1 MHHYRL
7 KEIEVGDVGINKGVK
22 STVTDINPTTG
33 AISWDIVN
41 TADFTSVYKALSKAK
56 SFLDDLDNKAEK
68 TKMDPVIDKLAADIA
83 SLFNEFRT
91 HVRKKYPEEYE
102 RVKRLKE
109 SINEQLD
116 PLILESIN
124 NDIRVIE
131 EGIGD
136 VIKKGKDAAINFIM
150 EKAVPLIKKIISG
163 IASGAKWVYSG
174 MQKFMSMIQNFCGK
188 YKWLCRIALVLVA
201 MLAYAFFNQ
210 VAAQDPGTM
219 SYDKASLDAMVGIL
233 NKAQEMGKLADV
245 SNFDVM
251 QAKVYL
257 KDLQDG
263 NLASSVDYTDVV
275 KDLASNAESI
285 FSSIMKDTKSSDPT
299 LAKPAMSSLL
309 DYLQSGVNTIMSR
322 AGSVV
327 KEMSTTGGGAGAASF
342 STGTG
347 MQYATPYAFKLKK
360 KKKVD
365 ENIGATLGPGPKASN
380 DGVKD
385 NAYVKQF
392 KYSLV
397 PKKIKGSGIEVKQ
410 LFEDDTPQEKFQK
423 KRIDAFNVIEK
434 ELNDIYKMISNAK
447 DETLDYYKDNPSSYA
462 IVKSTDL
469 VIDYLRDIKSLLKT
483 T

>member
-1 MHHYRL
+1 MHHYKL
-7 KEIEVGDVGINKGVK
+7 KEIEVGDVEINRGVK
-22 STVTDINPTTG
+22 STVTDIDPNTG

-41 TADFTSVYKALSKAK
+41 TADFSSVYKALSKAK
-56 SFLDDLDNKAEK
+56 RFLNDLDNKAEE
-68 TKMDPVIDKLAADIA
+68 TKMDPVIDKLAADI
-83 SLFNEFRT
+83 SDLFNEFRT

-124 NDIRVIE
+124 NDIKVIE

-136 VIKKGKDAAINFIM
+136 VIKKGKDAAIKFII
-150 EKAVPLIKKIISG
+150 EKAVPLIKKLLSG

-174 MQKFMSMIQNFCGK
+174 MQKFMSMVQNFCGK
-188 YKWLCRIALVLVA
+188 YKWLCKIALVLVA

-233 NKAQEMGKLADV
+233 NKAQEMGKLADA

-251 QAKVYL
+251 QAKIYL

-263 NLASSVDYTDVV
+263 NLASSADYTDVV
-275 KDLASNAESI
+275 KDLASNAENI
-285 FSSIMKDTKSSDPT
+285 FSSIMKDTKSTDPT
-299 LAKPAMSSLL
+299 LSKPAISSLL
-309 DYLQSGVNTIMSR
+309 DYLQSGKDTIMTR
-322 AGSVV
+322 MGQVV

-342 STGTG
+342 TAGTG

-397 PKKIKGSGIEVKQ
+397 PKKIKDSGLEVKQ
-410 LFEDDTPQEKFQK
+410 LFEDDTPQVKFQK
-423 KRIDAFNVIEK
+423 KRVDAFNVIEK